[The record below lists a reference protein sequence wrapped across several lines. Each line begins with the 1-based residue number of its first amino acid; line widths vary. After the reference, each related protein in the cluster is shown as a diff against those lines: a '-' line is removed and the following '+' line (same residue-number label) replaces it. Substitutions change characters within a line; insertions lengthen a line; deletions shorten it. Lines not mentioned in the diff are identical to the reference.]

1 MVAGVI
7 AAAGSYE
14 LAIAH
19 PGDQID
25 AATACIMLGGPVLFL
40 VGHTLFK
47 WALWGHVPRARL
59 APIGA
64 LLALIPVAIVSTTL
78 VLLALTSAVVV
89 AAAWSSSR
97 TQDRLAGAS

>member
-1 MVAGVI
+1 VI

-19 PGDQID
+19 PGDQVD
-25 AATACIMLGGPVLFL
+25 AATACLILGGPALFL

-59 APIGA
+59 AAIGA
-64 LLALIPVAIVSTTL
+64 VIALIPLAIVSTTL
-78 VLLALTSAVVV
+78 LLLALTSAVVV

-97 TQDRLAGAS
+97 TQDPLAGA